1 MILIGKI
8 VGPHGIKGT
17 IKVKPF
23 TDFLERFEKGNFIK
37 IEINNSLFEFLI
49 EESFLHKGLVCLK
62 LKGIDRIEDA
72 LRLKNMRIV
81 IAEDELKKLDND
93 EFYIHD
99 LIGLDVIN
107 KDGKVIGKIVDVLTL
122 ASNDVYEIELTDSRK
137 VFYPAVKDFIDE
149 INIEKKFIRI
159 KNYEGFF
166 DTNDAI

>member
-17 IKVKPF
+17 LKVKPF
-23 TDFLERFEKGNFIK
+23 TDFLERFEKGNFVK

-49 EESFLHKGLVCLK
+49 EESFLHKGFVCIK
-62 LKGIDRIEDA
+62 LKGIDNIEDA
-72 LRLKNMRIV
+72 LKLKNLSIV
-81 IAEDELKKLDND
+81 IGEDELKKLDED
-93 EFYIHD
+93 EYYIHN
-99 LIGLDVIN
+99 LIGLSVID
-107 KDGKVIGKIVDVLTL
+107 KDGKEIGKIVDVVTL
-122 ASNDVYEIELTDSRK
+122 ASNDVYEIELTDNKK

-166 DTNDAI
+166 DTNDTI

>member
-23 TDFLERFEKGNFIK
+23 TDFLERFEKGNFVK
-37 IEINNSLFEFLI
+37 IEIDNSLFEFLI
-49 EESFLHKGLVCLK
+49 EESFLHKGFICLK
-62 LKGIDRIEDA
+62 LKGIDSIDDA
-72 LRLKNMRIV
+72 LRLKNMSIV
-81 IAEDELKKLDND
+81 IAEDELRKLGKD
-93 EFYIHD
+93 EYYIHD
-99 LIGLDVIN
+99 LIGLAVRDEFD
-107 KDGKVIGKIVDVLTL
+107 KEIGKIVDVLSL
-122 ASNDVYEIELTDSRK
+122 ASNDVYEIELTDKRK

>member
-17 IKVKPF
+17 LKVKPF
-23 TDFLERFEKGNFIK
+23 TDFLERFEKGNFVK

-49 EESFLHKGLVCLK
+49 EESFLHKGFVCIK
-62 LKGIDRIEDA
+62 LKGIDNIEDA
-72 LRLKNMRIV
+72 LKLKNLSIV
-81 IAEDELKKLDND
+81 IGEDELKKLDED
-93 EFYIHD
+93 EYYIHN
-99 LIGLDVIN
+99 LIGLSVID
-107 KDGKVIGKIVDVLTL
+107 KDGKEIGKIVDVVTL
-122 ASNDVYEIELTDSRK
+122 ASNDVYEIELTDNKK